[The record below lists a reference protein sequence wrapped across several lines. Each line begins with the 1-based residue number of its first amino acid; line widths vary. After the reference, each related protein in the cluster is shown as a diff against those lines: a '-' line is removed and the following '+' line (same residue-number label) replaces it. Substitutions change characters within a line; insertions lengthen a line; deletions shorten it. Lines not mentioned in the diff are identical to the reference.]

1 MSSPGKR
8 FLRINACGG
17 SPLMETQTGNLYFV
31 VAAAGMYLAILP
43 ANSATF

>member
-17 SPLMETQTGNLYFV
+17 SPLMETQTCNLYFV
-31 VAAAGMYLAILP
+31 VAAGMYLAILP